1 MNEFFRKFANYVSS
15 WTGSPWAFVA
25 AITSIVVWALSGK
38 SMNYSDS
45 WMLVI
50 NTGTTIIT
58 YLLVFIIQG
67 SQNRDS
73 KAIQTKLNAILAAQE
88 GASNKLIDLENQ
100 AESELDAAVEEIKNL
115 RDD

>member
-1 MNEFFRKFANYVSS
+1 MNEFFRKFATKSAQAMG
-15 WTGSPWAFVA
+15 TPWAFLA
-25 AITSIVVWALSGK
+25 ALASVIVWATSGPYFK
-38 SMNYSDS
+38 WSEAHQ
-45 WMLVI
+45 LAI
-50 NTGTTIIT
+50 NTGTTVIT
-58 YLLVFIIQG
+58 YLMVFLVQA

-100 AESELDAAVEEIKNL
+100 AESELDSAVEEIKSM